1 MNKEGVVMDNK
12 TFRDLRAYFGLTQKQ
27 FADKLNLHRS
37 TIANIEC
44 GLLPLSY
51 AVRMRAFRA
60 FNIDAEMLEKLKQY
74 RELSI

>member
-1 MNKEGVVMDNK
+1 MDS
-12 TFRDLRAYFGLTQKQ
+12 TMFRDLRTYFGLTQHQ

-37 TIANIEC
+37 TVANIEC
-44 GLLPLSY
+44 GLLPLSD

-60 FNIDAEMLEKLKQY
+60 CNIDAEMLEKLKQY

>member
-1 MNKEGVVMDNK
+1 MDS
-12 TFRDLRAYFGLTQKQ
+12 TMFRDLRTYFHLTQHQ

-37 TIANIEC
+37 TVANIEC
-44 GLLPLSY
+44 GLLPLSD